1 MKKIDKG
8 KVFFILLLLGI
19 AIVFAVISQS
29 YAPKPRLIPLAV
41 SIAAILLGLPVLANE
56 IYPIKLI
63 SSFKFE
69 LTDFSE
75 KNFRTAAGQDSN
87 LQRLLVILLWMSGFS
102 ILVFFLGFYI
112 ATISFSFIYLKVQ
125 AKTGYLKASLI
136 SGALWFFIYVIFAK
150 GMELFL
156 FKGIFFGEILPPL

>member
-1 MKKIDKG
+1 MKKIDRG
-8 KVFFILLLLGI
+8 KIFFILLLLGI
-19 AIVFAVISQS
+19 AIVFSYISQS

-41 SIAAILLGLPVLANE
+41 SIAAILIGLPIFANE
-56 IYPIKLI
+56 IYSIKLI
-63 SSFKFE
+63 SSFKFR
-69 LTDFSE
+69 LTDFSD
-75 KNFRTAAGQDSN
+75 KTVRTAAGRDSSF
-87 LQRLLVILLWMSGFS
+87 QRLIIILLWMSGFL

-112 ATISFSFIYLKVQ
+112 ATIAFSFIYLKVQ
-125 AKTGYLKASLI
+125 AKIGSLKASMI